1 MTFYII
7 TSYANSGLRFLIGSK
22 GNKSLL
28 LSKSNKLNKVKRSV
42 VKFIPL
48 FTRFS
53 R

>member
-7 TSYANSGLRFLIGSK
+7 TSYANSGLRFLIGNK

-28 LSKSNKLNKVKRSV
+28 LSRSNKSNKARRSV
-42 VKFIPL
+42 VKFIFP

-53 R
+53 